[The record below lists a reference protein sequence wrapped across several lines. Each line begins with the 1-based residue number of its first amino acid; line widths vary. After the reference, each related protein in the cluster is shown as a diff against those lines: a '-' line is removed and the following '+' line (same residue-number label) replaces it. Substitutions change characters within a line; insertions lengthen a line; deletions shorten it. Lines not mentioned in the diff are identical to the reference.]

1 MRTSLILIPQESFN
15 KVDPMLD
22 HPIKS
27 RRNIDLL
34 SVDLNRSIVLVID
47 HSENLEWGLLQ
58 GLDLEEWMLVLDG
71 GLAVRAEIEI

>member
-1 MRTSLILIPQESFN
+1 MCSSLILIPQESLN
-15 KVDPMLD
+15 KVDAMFD

-34 SVDLNRSIVLVID
+34 SVDLNRSVVLVID
-47 HSENLEWGLLQ
+47 HSEDLEWSLFQ

-71 GLAVRAEIEI
+71 GLAVRAEVEV